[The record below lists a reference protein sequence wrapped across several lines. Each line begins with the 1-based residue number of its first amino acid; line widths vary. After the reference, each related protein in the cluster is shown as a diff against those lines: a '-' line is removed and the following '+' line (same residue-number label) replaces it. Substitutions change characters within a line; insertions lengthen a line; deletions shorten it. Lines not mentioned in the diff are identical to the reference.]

1 VKLPRRPDAPAWLV
15 ERPIAHRGL
24 HDAAN
29 GRIENST
36 SAAAAAIAQS
46 YAIECDVQVTSD
58 GEAVVFHDFALDRLT
73 TGQGRVDAA
82 PARLVMTL
90 DLAGTHDRITPLA
103 DFLTEIG
110 GQVPLICE
118 IKSRFDGD
126 FRLAERVAEIA
137 ARYDGPVAL
146 KSFDLAVI
154 AHLRGRGTECPLGIV
169 AEAHYDDPEWA
180 ELSAAQRFKLANLLH
195 YRETQP
201 DFLSYAVTDLPH
213 AVPFLC
219 RNGIGMPVMAW
230 TVRTPEQRGIAAEH
244 ADQIVFEG
252 FLP

>member
-1 VKLPRRPDAPAWLV
+1 VAARPSAPGWLV

-24 HDAAN
+24 HDRAN
-29 GRIENST
+29 GRIENSL
-36 SAAAAAIAQS
+36 SAAAAAMAQGF
-46 YAIECDVQVTSD
+46 AIECDVQITSD
-58 GEAVVFHDFALDRLT
+58 GEAVVFHDFTLDRLT
-73 TGQGRVDAA
+73 AGQGRVDAA
-82 PARLVMTL
+82 PARRVT
-90 DLAGTHDRITPLA
+90 DLALAATDDRIATLA
-103 DFLTEIG
+103 DFLAAIG
-110 GQVPLICE
+110 GRTPLICE

-126 FRLAERVAEIA
+126 FRLAGRVAEIVD
-137 ARYDGPVAL
+137 RYEGPAAL
-146 KSFDLAVI
+146 KSFDPAVI
-154 AHLRGRGTECPLGIV
+154 AHLRARGTRCPLGIV

-180 ELSAAQRFKLANLLH
+180 ELSVAQRFALANALH

-219 RNGIGMPVMAW
+219 RNGIGMPVMTW
-230 TVRTPEQRGIAAEH
+230 TVRTPEQRAIAAEH